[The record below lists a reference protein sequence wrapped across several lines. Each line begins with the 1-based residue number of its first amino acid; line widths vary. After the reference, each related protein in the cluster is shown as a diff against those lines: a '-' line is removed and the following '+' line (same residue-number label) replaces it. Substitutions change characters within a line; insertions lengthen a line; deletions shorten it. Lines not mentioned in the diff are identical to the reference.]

1 MKHHNMAHALLES
14 NLIARPDKIAF
25 HCEDRTVTYA
35 QTASYVRRFAT
46 LFKKYGIGP
55 GERIAIV
62 LPDSFSSVFAILGA
76 MYHGAVP
83 IPVSTLL
90 KKTDYEGVLRHGK
103 AAMLISLADRD
114 HECNRVET
122 DFPLHRIFLDDGLLD
137 TLLEGMNETADPF
150 ASKEDDPAFILYTSG
165 STGFPKGVPHGH
177 GELPFLMESFH
188 RDVLPMTE
196 EDTVFSSSKLSFLY
210 GLGCGLLAPMYSGAS
225 IVLLPEAT
233 TAHRAG
239 QVIGHY
245 RPTLFFGVPTLY
257 NAMLHMIEDA
267 SAFSSLRACTTA
279 GEGFPPAVFRE
290 WQRKVGIDMY
300 NAYGSTE
307 IYIPIACRLADHPEA
322 TGFILR
328 HFEGKLVDDAGV
340 PVPDGEPGVL
350 LVRGKTVISSYW
362 NDPERT
368 RKTILPDG
376 WINTGDVFQ
385 RHGEWYTH
393 LGRNDDMLKIG
404 GMWVSPL
411 RVESVLL
418 SHPAVRQCA
427 VVGGISGGFSV
438 LRAHIVV
445 KEDVNSGLEL
455 IGDLRRHAQEHLPR
469 FMCPSEFVFCSELPQ
484 TATGKIQRF
493 KLRDA
498 DRVPENLG
506 A

>member
-1 MKHHNMAHALLES
+1 MQHHNMAHSLLER
-14 NLIARPDKIAF
+14 NLAARPDRIAF

-46 LFKKYGIGP
+46 LFEKYGIGP
-55 GERIAIV
+55 GERIVIV
-62 LPDSFSSVFAILGA
+62 LPDSFSSHFAFLGA
-76 MYHGAVP
+76 IYHGAVP
-83 IPVSTLL
+83 VPVSTLL
-90 KKTDYEGVLRHGK
+90 KKTDYEGILRHGQAK
-103 AAMLISLADRD
+103 MLISLTDRD

-122 DFPLHRIFLDDGLLD
+122 DFPIHRIFLDDGLPD
-137 TLLEGMNETADPF
+137 MVLEGMNETSEPF
-150 ASKEDDPAFILYTSG
+150 ASKEDDPAFLLYTSG
-165 STGFPKGVPHGH
+165 STGLPKGVPHRH

-196 EDTVFSSSKLSFLY
+196 EDIVFSSSKLSFLY
-210 GLGCGLLAPMYSGAS
+210 GLVCGLLAPMYSGAS
-225 IVLLPEAT
+225 AVLLPELT
-233 TAHRAG
+233 TAHRAV
-239 QVIGHY
+239 QVMGHY

-257 NAMLHMIEDA
+257 NSILHMVDDA
-267 SAFSSLRACTTA
+267 SALSSLRACTTA

-290 WQRKVGIDMY
+290 WQEKVGIDIY

-307 IYIPIACRLADHPEA
+307 IYIAVACRLADHPEA
-322 TGFILR
+322 SGFILR
-328 HFEGKLVDDAGV
+328 HFEGKLVDDAGM
-340 PVPDGEPGVL
+340 PVADGEPGVL

-368 RKTILPDG
+368 KKAVLPGG
-376 WINTGDVFQ
+376 WLITGDVFQ
-385 RHGEWYTH
+385 RHGDVYTY

-427 VVGGISGGFSV
+427 AVGGVSGGFSV
-438 LRAHIVV
+438 LRAHVV
-445 KEDVNSGLEL
+445 VQEEVSGAMEL
-455 IGDLRRHAQEHLPR
+455 IGDLRRHVQEHLPR

-493 KLRDA
+493 KLREA
-498 DRVPENLG
+498 DLASEKST